1 MITSQSTT
9 TTKML
14 SYLAS
19 SFMCESITKNFDF
32 VLLPQLPSAEVVSNI
47 FTSLLLAFLMSS
59 LLSICIYELKMTF
72 SIPSEVEFET
82 RCSQNHCT
90 NKASE
95 SLEASKLQTPKAKGW
110 LSDHQKAR
118 RLAYRYPLYDDLI
131 GTYSHNGAKY
141 SNTSLLLKPPDTLD
155 SSRLPLPKAKGWH
168 GRLPILTDFYTSL
181 TDHQK
186 TRRRAY
192 KCPVDSIRTYSLK
205 DLAIEHKITQLFQT
219 EIAKL
224 RLDLSNHFTKVL
236 Q

>member
-32 VLLPQLPSAEVVSNI
+32 VLLPQLPSAEVAFNI
-47 FTSLLLAFLMSS
+47 FTSLSLAFFMSS
-59 LLSICIYELKMTF
+59 LLFICIYKLKMTF
-72 SIPSEVEFET
+72 SIPSEVEIGT
-82 RCSQNHCT
+82 RCAI
-90 NKASE
+90 KASE
-95 SLEASKLQTPKAKGW
+95 NLEAIKLHTPTDKSWHPKSETA
-110 LSDHQKAR
+110 LTDHQT
-118 RLAYRYPLYDDLI
+118 YGYYPLEDDLI
-131 GTYSHNGAKY
+131 GTYSLNGAKF
-141 SNTSLLLKPPDTLD
+141 SNTSLLLKPPYTLD
-155 SSRLPLPKAKGWH
+155 NSKLPLPKAKGWH

-205 DLAIEHKITQLFQT
+205 DLAIEHKITQFFQT
-219 EIAKL
+219 EIAIL
-224 RLDLSNHFTKVL
+224 RLDLSKHFTKVL

>member
-1 MITSQSTT
+1 
-9 TTKML
+9 ML

-32 VLLPQLPSAEVVSNI
+32 VLLPQLPSAEVAFNI
-47 FTSLLLAFLMSS
+47 FTSLSLAFFMSS
-59 LLSICIYELKMTF
+59 LLFICIYKLKMTF
-72 SIPSEVEFET
+72 SIPSEVEIGT
-82 RCSQNHCT
+82 RCAI
-90 NKASE
+90 KASE

-155 SSRLPLPKAKGWH
+155 NSKLPLPKAKGWH

-192 KCPVDSIRTYSLK
+192 ICPVDCIRTYSLK